1 MSSYFTFAI
10 TLTVAYI
17 IYYAVNIVRDLYGK
31 KGDGKTEEET
41 FDLGPVD
48 TTEESIDVSENETG
62 FSVGGEKY
70 DTDTETAAAPET
82 SDGDKEEEEAAQT
95 RFERL
100 KAKAEARMEAGHP
113 YLSDAFAAEDLYKAM
128 ISKGRLENRPEL
140 EWKPVKDKL

>member
-62 FSVGGEKY
+62 FSVGVRN
-70 DTDTETAAAPET
+70 TTRIPRLQPHRRRVTA
-82 SDGDKEEEEAAQT
+82 T
-95 RFERL
+95 RKR
-100 KAKAEARMEAGHP
+100 K
-113 YLSDAFAAEDLYKAM
+113 
-128 ISKGRLENRPEL
+128 
-140 EWKPVKDKL
+140 KPPRRGSSG